1 MGTID
6 EIATKLPGGWKNIRS
21 LGLKT
26 PSSITLPIYQQ
37 LLKTTTK
44 PAEAKPADEAKSN
57 GKSPKKDAK
66 SPKKDDKSPKKDDKS
81 PKKDGKSPQKE
92 AVNGKAKAK
101 SPKK

>member
-66 SPKKDDKSPKKDDKS
+66 SPKKDDKSPKKD
-81 PKKDGKSPQKE
+81 GKSPQKE